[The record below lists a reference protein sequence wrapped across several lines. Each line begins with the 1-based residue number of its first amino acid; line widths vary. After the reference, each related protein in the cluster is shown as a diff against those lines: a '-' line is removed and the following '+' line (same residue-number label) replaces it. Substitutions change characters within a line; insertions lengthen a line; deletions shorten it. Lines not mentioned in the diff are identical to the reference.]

1 MNWEIRKA
9 KSYFNNFWMDVVKNG
24 CDHLGH
30 GTLNSVVSQ
39 ELIDEL
45 SWFLTADTNLEKL
58 KVTLII
64 FEWV

>member
-1 MNWEIRKA
+1 
-9 KSYFNNFWMDVVKNG
+9 MDVVKNG